1 MMVPLAGFTK
11 SGAGNGFG
19 FLAVLDTVI
28 LLELT
33 SNFFE
38 TV

>member
-1 MMVPLAGFTK
+1 MMVPLAGFMK
-11 SGAGNGFG
+11 SATGNGLG